1 MCFLHLHFIHVPVHA
16 VPPDN
21 ACSELPP
28 VLNGGVVYS
37 NLNLAPGTV
46 GKYICNEGYYLQALY
61 GHREFNCNEYGV
73 WNGNVTT
80 TPVTCICESYY
91 FKL

>member
-1 MCFLHLHFIHVPVHA
+1 MLT

-80 TPVTCICESYY
+80 TPVTCICESTNKVLAEYIHSI
-91 FKL
+91 